1 MIKHYK
7 KNLLIKP
14 NTLKKIVK
22 KKTSFNLYVNSK
34 SNESRDVKFNI
45 VISINPDPP
54 PPRPVKSR
62 PSSLLNSPHTS
73 EG

>member
-54 PPRPVKSR
+54 TTPRQIKTLFPPKFT
-62 PSSLLNSPHTS
+62 PH
-73 EG
+73 